1 MTVRMAAGDRAA
13 ASMYTIVQTAK
24 FNGVNPR
31 AYLRDTIEKVAGR
44 HAISR
49 VDELMPCAPPER

>member
-1 MTVRMAAGDRAA
+1 MSAGDRA

-24 FNGVNPR
+24 FNGVNPG